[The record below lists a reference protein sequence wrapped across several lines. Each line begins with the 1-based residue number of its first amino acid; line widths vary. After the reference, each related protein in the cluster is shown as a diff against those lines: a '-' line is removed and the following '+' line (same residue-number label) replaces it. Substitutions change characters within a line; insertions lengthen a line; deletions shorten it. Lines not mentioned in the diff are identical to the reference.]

1 VISLATRQ
9 RVAAVKNYIVSHFL
23 PRGTKN
29 TYTALGLTTLIN
41 TDGQYSAMYT
51 TMARCSSVA
60 AASILFSALF
70 SNLAYAQDTDYEL
83 QELKPGVY
91 VVSAGGSNSMFLVT
105 REGVIVVDAPPAIG
119 DKIFAAVSEI
129 TDRPITHLIYSHAHK
144 DHIGAANLFENV
156 TIIAHNETAKI
167 LNERN
172 DPDRPMPD
180 RNFTREMNLQLGDQ
194 VLQLL
199 YPGPYHQQGNTFVY
213 LPEHK
218 VLMTVDHVVP
228 GGVPWKLLSVTP
240 DVPAFIKSI
249 DQALALDFDV
259 FVPGHGQTGARQDI
273 LVQQEYVADLR
284 ENAMAALN
292 EINFTEATR
301 GVNGSNAM
309 TEAYFNALTKSCAD
323 KIDAKWQG
331 ILEGIGVWTDE
342 HCERM
347 LISIRVD

>member
-1 VISLATRQ
+1 
-9 RVAAVKNYIVSHFL
+9 
-23 PRGTKN
+23 
-29 TYTALGLTTLIN
+29 
-41 TDGQYSAMYT
+41 MYT
-51 TMARCSSVA
+51 TMARCSSVTS
-60 AASILFSALF
+60 ASIFFCALF
-70 SNLAYAQDTDYEL
+70 SNLAYAQGPDYEL
-83 QELKPGVY
+83 QEIKPGVY

-105 REGVIVVDAPPAIG
+105 QEGVVVVDAPPAIG
-119 DKIFAAVSEI
+119 DKIFAAVSEV

-172 DPDRPMPD
+172 DPDRPVPD
-180 RNFTREMNLQLGDQ
+180 MNFTGMMNLPIGDQ

-199 YPGPYHQQGNTFVY
+199 YPGPYHQQGNIFVY

-218 VLMTVDHVVP
+218 ALMAVDHVVP

-240 DVPAFIKSI
+240 DVPALIKSI

-259 FVPGHGQTGARQDI
+259 YVPGHGQTGTRQDI
-273 LVQQEYVADLR
+273 LAQQEYVADLS

-292 EINFTEATR
+292 EVNRTEVTQ
-301 GVNGSNAM
+301 GINGSNAM

-323 KIDAKWQG
+323 KIDAEWQG
-331 ILEGIGVWTDE
+331 KLEGVGVWTDE

-347 LISIRVD
+347 IISARVD